1 MKLFGLAAVRS
12 GRKHDQV
19 LARFGCYSAD
29 KVVTL
34 LLRGGRSGRSGA
46 SVGFIDDD
54 EFGTLFDE
62 DVATNV

>member
-1 MKLFGLAAVRS
+1 
-12 GRKHDQV
+12 V